1 MKSILSLITAIV
13 FCTVGQAQRV
23 KPGLNLTM
31 GEVYTQKTVSD
42 IDINETI
49 NGQPFIMKMSVD
61 GTMTY
66 KVIAVENS
74 TYDLEVEYKNLTM
87 TMQLPNGTVEFSSEK
102 DDESDIFSTILG
114 SLKDKPFRVKMTD
127 KGKITEVTN
136 IDSLFAHMFDEFP
149 QLSADQRQQ
158 VQDQVKKAY
167 GEKAFKGNI
176 EMTTAIFP
184 DGKVSEGDHWT
195 IKTKL
200 EAGMAAKMVSD
211 YELKEINDS
220 TYNILGNSTI
230 ETADKDA
237 YIETNGM
244 PMRYDLSG
252 TMTSDIIVDRKSGWI
267 ITATINQSL
276 KGSAFIKDNPK
287 IPGGME
293 IPMTMTNAMT
303 MSDK

>member
-1 MKSILSLITAIV
+1 MDKAK
-13 FCTVGQAQRV
+13 QRRAELCV
-23 KPGLNLTM
+23 ATSRPRQRPPALAGALTM

-158 VQDQVKKAY
+158 VQDQV
-167 GEKAFKGNI
+167 NH
-176 EMTTAIFP
+176 
-184 DGKVSEGDHWT
+184 VS
-195 IKTKL
+195 
-200 EAGMAAKMVSD
+200 S
-211 YELKEINDS
+211 
-220 TYNILGNSTI
+220 
-230 ETADKDA
+230 
-237 YIETNGM
+237 
-244 PMRYDLSG
+244 
-252 TMTSDIIVDRKSGWI
+252 
-267 ITATINQSL
+267 Q
-276 KGSAFIKDNPK
+276 
-287 IPGGME
+287 
-293 IPMTMTNAMT
+293 
-303 MSDK
+303 